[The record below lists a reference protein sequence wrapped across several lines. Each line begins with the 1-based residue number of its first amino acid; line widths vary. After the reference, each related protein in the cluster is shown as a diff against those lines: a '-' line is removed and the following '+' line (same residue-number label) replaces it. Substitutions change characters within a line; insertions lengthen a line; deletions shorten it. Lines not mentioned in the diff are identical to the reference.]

1 MTTMEWLEKL
11 MHDGV
16 PVYYIDSHRVLA
28 SSIQSI
34 TVTDK
39 ATYITLHDGA
49 IINAANFG
57 RAAYWSRSE
66 AEKARAMY
74 DH

>member
-1 MTTMEWLEKL
+1 
-11 MHDGV
+11 
-16 PVYYIDSHRVLA
+16 VLA

-34 TVTDK
+34 TKTDK

-49 IINAANFG
+49 IINTANFG

-66 AEKARAMY
+66 AEKERAMY
-74 DH
+74 DY